1 MAQLIHSTQHQI
13 LYLHNNH
20 TLGRDTCTN
29 ITALN
34 APAASRNHAIIAWD
48 GAHWKIK
55 DISKNGTFV
64 NHLPIKT
71 GCFHTLHLQDHI
83 QFGDLS
89 ADTWEVADLAPPTT
103 CLAPL
108 VNGLPVIELF
118 DIEIINTGNTELMIY
133 LDERGQWQCDDG
145 QSPMPLADGDRVGAN
160 GQFWAFLDTRA
171 ATATQTFEAARS
183 ADDVIFHFS
192 ASSNEEHVSLKIDM
206 NNTTVDLGERNHHY
220 LLLLLAKQRLEDT
233 RKGLPDHDQ
242 GWVNKDVLCHMMGM
256 IEQHINIQIHRFRKQ
271 VAAVMPQSPLQ
282 QIIERRPGE
291 LRIAHRQLTI
301 KGGFQQL
308 QAAQTSVNALR

>member
-1 MAQLIHSTQHQI
+1 MAKLTHTTQQQT

-20 TLGRDTCTN
+20 TLGRDACTN

-34 APAASRNHAIIAWD
+34 IPAASRSHAIIAWD
-48 GAHWKIK
+48 GAHWMIK
-55 DISKNGTFV
+55 DISKNGTFINRLAIKPNTFYPLNV
-64 NHLPIKT
+64 N
-71 GCFHTLHLQDHI
+71 DHI

-89 ADTWEVADLAPPTT
+89 PNAWQVADLAPPVT

-108 VNGLPVIELF
+108 VNGLPVIQLF
-118 DIEIINTGNTELMIY
+118 DIEIISAGNTELMIY
-133 LDERGQWQCDDG
+133 LDDRNHWQCDDG
-145 QSPMPLADGDRVGAN
+145 QTPRPLADGDRVGAN
-160 GQFWAFLDTRA
+160 GQFWAFLDARA
-171 ATATQTFEAARS
+171 STATQTFDVARS
-183 ADDVIFHFS
+183 ADDIIFHFS
-192 ASSNEEHVSLKIDM
+192 ANSNEEHVTLKIDI

-233 RKGLPDHDQ
+233 HKGLPDHDQ

-271 VAAVMPQSPLQ
+271 VAAVMPESPLQ

-291 LRIAHRQLTI
+291 LRLAHRQLTI

-308 QAAQTSVNALR
+308 QPA